1 MKFLKTISEK
11 YNKIN
16 IEQFRKFY
24 IIVIA
29 VIFVINTFVLAF
41 LVSDI
46 IIQPD
51 VQAVELYKPTIPT
64 KIYDIKGEVI
74 SEFFTEQRSLVEYKD
89 LPPQLIEA
97 IISMEDNNFMKHFG
111 IDIIGIFRGTLGNMI
126 TGRRVRGASTLT
138 QQVARNIVLKSSERT
153 IMRKLKEIWITFQI
167 EKRLTKEEIVTLYFN
182 QIYFGHSV
190 YGVQAASR
198 FYFNKDVQNLDLAEC
213 AMLATLPPAPNAY
226 SPINNPNISIARHKV
241 VLNRMA
247 DLKFISR
254 DEAQRAHKEFW
265 ETYTGKIGRRGSTA
279 YSASIDR
286 APYVTEYVRRQLVD
300 IYGEKALKE
309 DGLKIYTTID
319 IDKQEA
325 AQKLLTEALEEYN
338 NKYEG
343 GSMDVIKIYDRAT
356 IDKVGML
363 SILFNLPEDSAYN
376 KFNIAVRDIL
386 NKHTTPPL
394 ALFSDIFGM
403 EEVNDISMDV
413 MRADEAELSRQIEGA
428 LVAIDPRNG
437 YIVSMVGGSGFTAR
451 NQFNR
456 ATQARRQAGSSFKPF
471 VYAASMDVTNYNPAT
486 IVSDAP
492 IGFVPEEGEE
502 GDVWI
507 PKNYSGNFKGDVTLR
522 YALTASLNIATVN
535 VLNYVGIT
543 NAIRYVEPIFNAEPD
558 SEKSK
563 RMFNPDLTL
572 GLGTGLFT
580 PLELTTGFAEFAN
593 EGKEVEPILVRYVT
607 DRYGIVIDNF
617 EDELKKQIT
626 LRGGPKQ
633 VISKEVAYMISD
645 ILTGVLR
652 GGTATSAMY
661 EAKFT
666 RMGAGKT
673 GTSNDWKDAWFVGY
687 TPELTTGI
695 WIGFDS
701 FKYSLGNNQVGGRV
715 AAPIWGKYMVEA
727 LKEVKPTW
735 YKRPEN
741 VINVRVCAISGKLP
755 GPSCYS
761 FRTDLLIKGKI
772 PSDTCEVCSHYL
784 QDSSDLDNIIDSFL
798 NY

>member
-16 IEQFRKFY
+16 IEQFKKFF
-24 IIVIA
+24 IIAMA
-29 VIFVINTFVLAF
+29 VIFIINTLVISFLAA
-41 LVSDI
+41 DI

-74 SEFFTEQRSLVEYKD
+74 SEFFTEQRALVEYKD
-89 LPPQLIEA
+89 LPPHLIEA
-97 IISMEDNNFMKHFG
+97 IISMEDNNFMSHFG
-111 IDIIGIFRGTLGNMI
+111 IDIIGIFRGTLGNLI

-153 IMRKLKEIWITFQI
+153 IMRKLKEIWVTFQI

-241 VLNRMA
+241 VLSRMA
-247 DLKFISR
+247 DLKFITR
-254 DEAQRAHKEFW
+254 NEAKEAHKEFW

-286 APYVTEYVRRQLVD
+286 APYVTEYVRRELVD
-300 IYGEKALKE
+300 KYGEKALKE

-319 IDKQEA
+319 IEKQEV

-363 SILFNLPEDSAYN
+363 SILFNLPEDTAYN
-376 KFNIAVRDIL
+376 KFNIAVRDSL
-386 NKHTTPPL
+386 NKYTTPQL

-403 EEVNDISMDV
+403 EEVNDITMEV

-428 LVAIDPRNG
+428 LVSIDPRNG

-456 ATQARRQAGSSFKPF
+456 ATQARRQAGSAFKPF
-471 VYAASMDVTNYNPAT
+471 VYAASMDVSNYSPST
-486 IVSDAP
+486 VVSDAP

-502 GDVWI
+502 GEVWI
-507 PKNYSGNFKGDVTLR
+507 PKNYSGNFKGDVSLR
-522 YALTASLNIATVN
+522 YALSASLNIATVN

-543 NAIRYVEPIFNAEPD
+543 NAIRYIEPIFDAEPD
-558 SEKSK
+558 SDKSK

-593 EGKEVEPILVRYVT
+593 EGKEVHPILIKYVT

-617 EDELKKQIT
+617 EDNLKKDIT
-626 LRGGPKQ
+626 LKGGPKQ
-633 VISKEVAYMISD
+633 VVSKEVAYMISD

-761 FRTDLLIKGKI
+761 FRTDLFIRNKI
-772 PSDTCEVCSHYL
+772 PSETCEVCSHYL
-784 QDSSDLDNIIDSFL
+784 QDSSDLDSIIDSFL